1 MLDKLDFSNA
11 SVLVVGDL
19 MLDKYYFGDVNRIS
33 PEAPVPVIKVNRE
46 VYTLGG
52 AGNVV
57 NNVVELK
64 AKAYVIGAIGKDS
77 NKSVI
82 RQLLDE
88 KQINYH
94 LLERDL
100 PTITKIRVVGGHQ
113 QIVRID
119 FEEIE
124 SLEQEELE
132 EVKQYVL
139 SLINK
144 VNCLV
149 ISDYGKGMITY
160 ELSQFIINQARKRNL
175 PVIVDPK
182 GSNWDKYR
190 GATVVTPNL
199 KELSDLLKIEI
210 KNDDKE
216 IEYYGQEVRK
226 KYGLMY
232 LLVTRSEKGMSLIT
246 EDKAYHIKSEAR
258 EVYDVSGAGDTVVA
272 ALAAAISVGVEISDA
287 IKIANVAAGVV
298 VGKIGTAPVTL
309 DELKNAL
316 RGYRNR
322 KLRHLQD
329 LMVEI
334 AMLREKGKK
343 IVFTN
348 GCFDILHRGHIE
360 YLKKAKELGDVLIV
374 GLNSDDSVKRI
385 KGKDRPINKQ
395 EDRAELL
402 ASLEFVDY
410 VVIFDEDT
418 PYNLI
423 REIKPDILVKGG
435 DYKIEEIVGR
445 EFAKKTVILPFME
458 GYSTTAII
466 EKVRNKVG
474 GTNDSS
480 YRRSWLHRK

>member
-1 MLDKLDFSNA
+1 MIGELDFSNA
-11 SVLVVGDL
+11 SVLVLGDL
-19 MLDKYYFGDVNRIS
+19 MLDKYYFGNVNRIS
-33 PEAPVPVIKVNRE
+33 PEAPVPVVKVNRE
-46 VYTLGG
+46 EYTLGG

-57 NNVVELK
+57 NNIINLK
-64 AKAYVIGAIGKDS
+64 AKAYMIGAIGKDS

-82 RQLLDE
+82 KQLLDE
-88 KQINYH
+88 KQVNYH

-100 PTITKIRVVGGHQ
+100 PTITKIRVVGEHQ

-119 FEEIE
+119 FEEIKP
-124 SLEQEELE
+124 LEQEELE
-132 EVKQYVL
+132 EVKQYIL

-149 ISDYGKGMITY
+149 ISDYGKGMVTFD
-160 ELSQFIINQARKRNL
+160 LSQFVVNQAKEKNL

-182 GSNWDKYR
+182 GSDWDKYR
-190 GATVVTPNL
+190 RATIITPNL

-210 KNDDKE
+210 KNDDEE
-216 IEYYGQEVRK
+216 IETYGQEVRK
-226 KYGLMY
+226 KYGLTY

-246 EDKAYHIKSEAR
+246 ENEVYHIRSEAK

-272 ALAAAISVGVEISDA
+272 TLATAMSTGINTLDA
-287 IKIANVAAGVV
+287 VKIANTAAGIV

-316 RGYRNR
+316 KGYRNR

-329 LMVEI
+329 LIVEI

-374 GLNSDDSVKRI
+374 GLNSDDSVKKI
-385 KGKDRPINKQ
+385 KSKDRPINRQ

-423 REIKPDILVKGG
+423 KEIRPDILVKGG
-435 DYKIEEIVGR
+435 DYKLEEIVGR
-445 EFAKKTVILPFME
+445 EFAKRTITLPFIE

-466 EKVRNKVG
+466 GKIKKG
-474 GTNDSS
+474 
-480 YRRSWLHRK
+480 RRDQ

>member
-1 MLDKLDFSNA
+1 MFDKLDFSNA
-11 SVLVVGDL
+11 SVLVLGDL
-19 MLDKYYFGDVNRIS
+19 MLDKYYFGNVNRIS
-33 PEAPVPVIKVNRE
+33 PEAPVPVVKVNRE
-46 VYTLGG
+46 EYTLGG

-57 NNVVELK
+57 NNIINLK
-64 AKAYVIGAIGKDS
+64 AKAYMIGAVGEDS

-82 RQLLDE
+82 KQLLDE
-88 KQINYH
+88 KQVKYH

-100 PTITKIRVVGGHQ
+100 PTITKIRVVGEHQ

-119 FEEIE
+119 FEEIKH
-124 SLEQEELE
+124 LEQEEIE
-132 EVKQYVL
+132 RVKEYIL
-139 SLINK
+139 TLINK
-144 VNCLV
+144 VDCLV
-149 ISDYGKGMITY
+149 ISDYGKGMVNF
-160 ELSQFIINQARKRNL
+160 ELSQFVINQAREKNL

-182 GSNWDKYR
+182 GNDWSKYK
-190 GATVVTPNL
+190 GATIITPNL

-210 KNDDKE
+210 RNDDKE
-216 IEYYGQEVRK
+216 IETYGQEVRE
-226 KYGLMY
+226 KYNLKY
-232 LLVTRSEKGMSLIT
+232 LLVTRSEKGMSLIA
-246 EDKAYHIKSEAR
+246 ENEVHHIRSEAK

-272 ALAAAISVGVEISDA
+272 TLATAISAGINISDA
-287 IKIANVAAGVV
+287 IKIANTAAGIVV
-298 VGKIGTAPVTL
+298 RKIGTAPITL

-316 RGYRNR
+316 KVYRNR

-329 LMVEI
+329 LIVEI

-385 KGKDRPINKQ
+385 KGKDRPINRQ

-423 REIKPDILVKGG
+423 KEIKPHVLVKGG
-435 DYKIEEIVGR
+435 DYKLEEIVGR
-445 EFAKKTVILPFME
+445 EFAKKTITLPFIE
-458 GYSTTAII
+458 GYSTTFLI
-466 EKVRNKVG
+466 EKMRN
-474 GTNDSS
+474 
-480 YRRSWLHRK
+480 R

>member
-11 SVLVVGDL
+11 SVLVLGDL
-19 MLDKYYFGDVNRIS
+19 MLDKYYFGNVNRIS
-33 PEAPVPVIKVNRE
+33 PEAPVPVVKVNRE
-46 VYTLGG
+46 EYTLGG

-57 NNVVELK
+57 NNIINLK
-64 AKAYVIGAIGKDS
+64 AKAYIIGAIGKDS

-82 RQLLDE
+82 KQLLDE
-88 KQINYH
+88 KQVNYH
-94 LLERDL
+94 LLERNL
-100 PTITKIRVVGGHQ
+100 PTITKIRVVGEHQ

-119 FEEIE
+119 FEEIKP
-124 SLEQEELE
+124 LEQKELE
-132 EVKQYVL
+132 RVKQYIL

-144 VNCLV
+144 VDCLV
-149 ISDYGKGMITY
+149 ISDYGKGMVTF
-160 ELSQFIINQARKRNL
+160 ELSQFVINQAKEKNL

-182 GSNWDKYR
+182 GNDWSKYK
-190 GATVVTPNL
+190 GATIITPNL

-210 KNDDKE
+210 KNKDND
-216 IEYYGQEVRK
+216 IEKYGQEVRE
-226 KYGLMY
+226 KYDLTY
-232 LLVTRSEKGMSLIT
+232 LLVTRSEKGMSLMT
-246 EDKAYHIKSEAR
+246 ENKVYHIRSEAK

-272 ALAAAISVGVEISDA
+272 TLATAISARINILDA
-287 IKIANVAAGVV
+287 VKIANTAAGIV
-298 VGKIGTAPVTL
+298 VGKIGTTPITL
-309 DELKNAL
+309 DELNNAL
-316 RGYRNR
+316 KGYRNR

-329 LMVEI
+329 LIVEI

-423 REIKPDILVKGG
+423 KEIKPDVLVKGG
-435 DYKIEEIVGR
+435 DYKLEEIVGK
-445 EFAKKTVILPFME
+445 EFAKKTITLPFIE
-458 GYSTTAII
+458 GYSTTSII
-466 EKVRNKVG
+466 EKMKNK
-474 GTNDSS
+474 
-480 YRRSWLHRK
+480 